1 MKRIVRIGMTALLCI
16 SILPF
21 SKAQLSKADAVI
33 ENEDTGYDRY
43 IAFGNDLKANEKNAV
58 LQQFGITAE
67 DISSYKTISITN
79 KEEHDYLGDYIAS
92 SVIGKRALSSVM
104 IVKTEKDSGI
114 DVSTHNISYCT
125 SGMYCNALLTA
136 GLTDAKVTVAGPFN
150 ISGTSAL
157 VGAMKAYSVMTGKEI
172 SEDTMDT
179 ATDELVTT
187 AELGESIGDKEKAAQ
202 LIASVKQQVFQEK
215 NATTEDIKDAIET
228 SAEALNLNL
237 TEDQVNDIVDMME
250 KVSKV
255 DIDVDAIKDQAKD
268 IYNKLKDAGI
278 DFTEVDTGGLVE
290 KVGDFFSGIFNAIG
304 DFFSGLFG

>member
-1 MKRIVRIGMTALLCI
+1 MATSPRRRIEA
-16 SILPF
+16 
-21 SKAQLSKADAVI
+21 
-33 ENEDTGYDRY
+33 
-43 IAFGNDLKANEKNAV
+43 
-58 LQQFGITAE
+58 
-67 DISSYKTISITN
+67 
-79 KEEHDYLGDYIAS
+79 
-92 SVIGKRALSSVM
+92 
-104 IVKTEKDSGI
+104 
-114 DVSTHNISYCT
+114 
-125 SGMYCNALLTA
+125 
-136 GLTDAKVTVAGPFN
+136 
-150 ISGTSAL
+150 
-157 VGAMKAYSVMTGKEI
+157 
-172 SEDTMDT
+172 
-179 ATDELVTT
+179 TT
-187 AELGESIGDKEKAAQ
+187 AELGESIGDNEKAAQ